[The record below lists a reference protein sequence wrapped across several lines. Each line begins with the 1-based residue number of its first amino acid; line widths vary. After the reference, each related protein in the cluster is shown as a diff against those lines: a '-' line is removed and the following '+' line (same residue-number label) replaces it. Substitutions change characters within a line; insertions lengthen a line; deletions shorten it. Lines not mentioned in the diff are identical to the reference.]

1 MTLYIFCLISSRV
14 VVVIWINQRHKKL
27 SFWLQVFFSSLY
39 GLEMVLCLVM
49 YVTFMFL
56 IERYKKHQMIW
67 TTNECSFVLWYLWF
81 INVKLHAS
89 LHINDVSNTFNHR
102 NSAFCIIIIHLYYYL
117 IFQIKVQ
124 DKTSDDFEFA
134 HRKLNYFFHQSS
146 INVKHKYY
154 A

>member
-89 LHINDVSNTFNHR
+89 LHINDLSNTFNHR
-102 NSAFCIIIIHLYYYL
+102 NFCFMHYHYSSLLLPDNSNKSTRYNIWWLWICASK
-117 IFQIKVQ
+117 IKLLFPP
-124 DKTSDDFEFA
+124 K
-134 HRKLNYFFHQSS
+134 FHQCQT
-146 INVKHKYY
+146 
-154 A
+154 

>member
-67 TTNECSFVLWYLWF
+67 TTNECSFVLWYLRF

-89 LHINDVSNTFNHR
+89 LHINDVSNAFNHR
-102 NSAFCIIIIHLYYYL
+102 NAYALSLFFHIIIRYFKLKYKIKHLM
-117 IFQIKVQ
+117 
-124 DKTSDDFEFA
+124 T
-134 HRKLNYFFHQSS
+134 LNLR
-146 INVKHKYY
+146 IEN
-154 A
+154 

>member
-1 MTLYIFCLISSRV
+1 MTLYIFCLICSRV

-89 LHINDVSNTFNHR
+89 MHINDVSKTFNHR
-102 NSAFCIIIIHLYYYL
+102 NNIQALL
-117 IFQIKVQ
+117 IFFHIITRNFIFKYKIQHLM
-124 DKTSDDFEFA
+124 T
-134 HRKLNYFFHQSS
+134 LNLR
-146 INVKHKYY
+146 IEN
-154 A
+154 

>member
-1 MTLYIFCLISSRV
+1 MTLYIFCLISSRVV

-56 IERYKKHQMIW
+56 IERYQKHQMIW
-67 TTNECSFVLWYLWF
+67 TTNECSFVLWYLRF

-89 LHINDVSNTFNHR
+89 LHINDVSNAFNHR
-102 NSAFCIIIIHLYYYL
+102 NILSYYYP

-134 HRKLNYFFHQSS
+134 HRKFNYFFHQSS